1 MKRFMNVMIIF
12 VLLFVFAGCS
22 QKESASVA
30 SKQEGAS
37 QQAGETEFKTVK
49 TSRGEVKIPV
59 HPKRVVDLAYA
70 TEELLI
76 MGIKPVMSTSGPDL
90 PDYLKGKLDGVAL
103 VETSSVKVE
112 DVMALQPDLI
122 LTSNRTEK
130 LYDQLTQIAPTVQL
144 EGDFYTWR
152 ERFPEM
158 ASILGKEKEMNEW
171 LAQYDAKAKQIGD
184 EIKKQSKDATFAL
197 YVTNASQYRIYGKAL
212 LGDVLFTDLGFPMAE
227 GAPKEKLVEIVSLE
241 NLYKFD
247 PDYIFLGL
255 YGSNLAVAQKKLD
268 DMQKS
273 ELWGKLKAVKN
284 GHVYML
290 DNPTWSLGAFPLG
303 KEKAI
308 EMVRDLVLKKRELKS
323 LFHSMKHD
331 KNLC

>member
-1 MKRFMNVMIIF
+1 M
-12 VLLFVFAGCS
+12 
-22 QKESASVA
+22 
-30 SKQEGAS
+30 
-37 QQAGETEFKTVK
+37 
-49 TSRGEVKIPV
+49 KIPV

-184 EIKKQSKDATFAL
+184 EIKKQSKNATFAL

-212 LGDVLFTDLGFPMAE
+212 LGDVLFTDLGLPMAE

-273 ELWGKLKAVKN
+273 ELWGK
-284 GHVYML
+284 
-290 DNPTWSLGAFPLG
+290 
-303 KEKAI
+303 
-308 EMVRDLVLKKRELKS
+308 
-323 LFHSMKHD
+323 
-331 KNLC
+331 